1 MSTIKDVAKYAG
13 VSIAT
18 VSHIVNGTKAVTPQ
32 TRKKVTDA
40 IEKLNYTTNQTAKSF
55 KTGRKNIIAFVVPDI
70 SNNYFSNI
78 IEALEEE
85 LGKSGYHLI
94 ITNTKEKKEREINQ
108 LKYLTSG
115 IADGIILASTV
126 QDYEEISCVIPDN
139 FPVILI
145 DRKLKN
151 CPLDIISLSDEN
163 SLAMG
168 INRLIQG
175 GHTKI
180 GYIGDT
186 PRLST
191 AKERLHIY
199 KDILPKNQIA
209 IDETLIKTAN
219 SLSHDAYR
227 LTGELL
233 KSGCSALVIGNN
245 VMTADAYSYLYKHK
259 KQYPSIQI
267 LGYYHRDLSHLFSE
281 KDGIIMPNENE
292 MGTAAARQILNRINN
307 PNLPQKEIIICSQY
321 IN

>member
-1 MSTIKDVAKYAG
+1 MSTIKDVAKCAG

-32 TRKKVTDA
+32 THKKVMDA
-40 IEKLNYTTNQTAKSF
+40 IEKLNYTPNQTAKSF

-78 IEALEEE
+78 IEALEDA

-94 ITNTKEKKEREINQ
+94 LTNTKEEKEREINQ

-126 QDYEEISCVIPDN
+126 QNYKEISCAIPDN
-139 FPVILI
+139 FPVVLI
-145 DRKLKN
+145 DRKLEN
-151 CPLDIISLSDEN
+151 CPLDGIFLSDEN
-163 SLAMG
+163 ALSLG
-168 INRLIQG
+168 INRLIQN

-199 KDILPKNQIA
+199 TDILSKNKNA
-209 IDETLIKTAN
+209 LNKALIKTAN
-219 SLSHDAYR
+219 SLSHDAYN

-233 KSGCSALVIGNN
+233 KSGCSAIVIGNN
-245 VMTADAYSYLYKHK
+245 IMTADAYGYLYKHK
-259 KQYPSIQI
+259 KQYPGIQI

-281 KDGIIMPNENE
+281 KDGIIMPNEHE
-292 MGTAAARQILNRINN
+292 MGTAAAMQILNRINN

-321 IN
+321 RN